1 MTSEKAQEPTKVLV
15 VDDSIL
21 QARVIGDALRKAG
34 YQVQVSNSGEDAL
47 KLAQSWQP
55 DAITLDVVMP
65 GMSGYQVCRAL
76 REQGSIARVPVIMIT
91 SRGGIEA
98 KVAGFEAGADDYLV
112 KPVDATELFARLK
125 VLLRRARRA
134 EYTVSRTGKLIAA
147 FSLRGGVGATSV
159 AANLA
164 VTLSGLWGSDVPLI
178 DLALTMGQIALT
190 FNVKPTASIHDLA
203 QREPGALDDDAVE
216 SCLHRHPTGV
226 RILPAPMNPEEAEMV
241 SSTHVNVILPL
252 LKDHY
257 PYLVADLASDFQEV
271 TLTALDHADQV
282 LLVMAPELASV
293 RAAASTLKVF
303 SSLGYPDDK
312 IKLVLNW
319 TFRRHG
325 LRQKNI
331 EAAMRRPIDLV
342 LPFAPD
348 VFIPAL
354 NRGVPLVAGH
364 PDSEITVQIEEFAFR
379 LTRPERLPGPGEEMT
394 PMLAQVRER
403 LGV

>member
-1 MTSEKAQEPTKVLV
+1 MTGEKTQEPTKVLV

-21 QARVIGDALRKAG
+21 QARVIGDALRGAG
-34 YQVQVSNSGEDAL
+34 YQIQIANSGEDAL

-76 REQGSIARVPVIMIT
+76 REQEGIARVPVIMVT

-112 KPVDATELFARLK
+112 KPVDAAELFARLK
-125 VLLRRARRA
+125 VLLRRAQRA
-134 EYTVSRTGKLIAA
+134 EYAVTRTGELIAV
-147 FSLRGGVGATSV
+147 FSLRGGVGVTAL

-164 VTLSGLWGSDVPLI
+164 VTLSGLWSGDVPLI
-178 DLALTMGQIALT
+178 DLALTMGQVALT
-190 FNVKPTASIHDLA
+190 FNIKPTVGIQDLA

-216 SCLHRHPTGV
+216 SCLYRHPTGV
-226 RILPAPMNPEEAEMV
+226 RILSAPMSPEGAEMV

-271 TLTALDHADQV
+271 TLTALDHADQIV
-282 LLVMAPELASV
+282 LVLAPELASV
-293 RAAASTLKVF
+293 RAAAGALNVF
-303 SSLGYPDDK
+303 ASLGYPNEK

-331 EAAMRRPIDLV
+331 EAAMHRPIDLE

-348 VFIPAL
+348 VFIPSL
-354 NRGVPLVAGH
+354 NRGVPLVVGH
-364 PDSEITVQIEEFAFR
+364 LDSEITAQIEEFAFR

-394 PMLAQVRER
+394 PMLARVRER